1 MLLEEVLILGA
12 VIDDEDKVVSAA
24 DGNTVIICIL
34 SPVTTLEERD
44 VDPTTN
50 GHSSTL
56 DPNRSDRL
64 VTRGLMEVGSKT
76 SRDWENREKA
86 SGVDALRGRPMMGLK
101 LYSADGPIA
110 GKLAGI
116 GS

>member
-1 MLLEEVLILGA
+1 M
-12 VIDDEDKVVSAA
+12 
-24 DGNTVIICIL
+24 
-34 SPVTTLEERD
+34 
-44 VDPTTN
+44 DPTTN
-50 GHSSTL
+50 GHSSIL

-64 VTRGLMEVGSKT
+64 VTHGLTEVGRET

-86 SGVDALRGRPMMGLK
+86 SGVDALRGRPVMGLK
-101 LYSADGPIA
+101 LYLADGPIT

>member
-1 MLLEEVLILGA
+1 M
-12 VIDDEDKVVSAA
+12 
-24 DGNTVIICIL
+24 
-34 SPVTTLEERD
+34 
-44 VDPTTN
+44 DPTTN
-50 GHSSTL
+50 GHSSIL

-64 VTRGLMEVGSKT
+64 VTHRLTEVGSET
-76 SRDWENREKA
+76 SRDWENRKKA
-86 SGVDALRGRPMMGLK
+86 SGVDTLRGCPMMGSK